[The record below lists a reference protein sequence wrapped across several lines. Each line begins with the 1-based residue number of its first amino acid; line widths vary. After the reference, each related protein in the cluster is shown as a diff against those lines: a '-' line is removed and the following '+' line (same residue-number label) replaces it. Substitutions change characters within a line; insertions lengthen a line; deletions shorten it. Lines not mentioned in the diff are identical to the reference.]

1 MTDALINEAARLME
15 EQIRDYE
22 RLDSAC
28 RQLSETLVAG
38 DAVEI
43 ETRTRSGETTLLEM
57 RARLVRIIQAL
68 TAFADARS
76 GVRRRDDAALFER
89 LHHADVREPL
99 HAAAAQDERDAALGG
114 GKIPTHRTR
123 SAR

>member
-1 MTDALINEAARLME
+1 MTDALINEAVRLME

-43 ETRTRSGETTLLEM
+43 ETRTRSGETTLLECP
-57 RARLVRIIQAL
+57 ARLVRIIQAL

-76 GVRRRDDAALFER
+76 GAKESIKLGVDARARFESASNAL
-89 LHHADVREPL
+89 LL
-99 HAAAAQDERDAALGG
+99 AARQFQR
-114 GKIPTHRTR
+114 
-123 SAR
+123 